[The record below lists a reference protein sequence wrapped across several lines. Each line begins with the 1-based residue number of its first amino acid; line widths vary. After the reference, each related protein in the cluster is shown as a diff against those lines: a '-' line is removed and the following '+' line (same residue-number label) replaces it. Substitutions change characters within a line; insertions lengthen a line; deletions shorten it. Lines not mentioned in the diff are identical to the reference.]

1 MGTSVS
7 GLNSKK
13 LKKVGENES
22 MGVWEYGAKLL
33 LSHIFNLILPFS
45 HTKLRLIF
53 EGKHADTH
61 VLRYLLYG

>member
-1 MGTSVS
+1 
-7 GLNSKK
+7 
-13 LKKVGENES
+13 